1 MCNWIEVEKLDGS
14 GDVVTTAGE
23 LAAIIGCEPCEL
35 VSESGRGLSF
45 DECLCD
51 LDEKATGEK
60 FGYRVEMRPK
70 DGFDVLMTQEAA
82 E

>member
-1 MCNWIEVEKLDGS
+1 MCTWIEVEKLDGS

-23 LAAIIGCEPCEL
+23 LAALLCCDPCEL
-35 VSESGRGLSF
+35 VSESGRGLSA

-51 LDEKATGEK
+51 LDEQATGKK
-60 FGYRVEMRPK
+60 FGYRVEMRPV

-82 E
+82 

>member
-35 VSESGRGLSF
+35 ISESGRGLSF

-51 LDEKATGEK
+51 LDEKSTGEK
-60 FGYRVEMRPK
+60 FGYHVEIRPNG
-70 DGFDVLMTQEAA
+70 GFDVLMRQESAV
-82 E
+82 